1 MFKINYKIISAIV
14 LTSTLLFTSCNDD
27 DENSVP
33 EIGDIELGTSD
44 SHIGVIGD
52 DLHVETE
59 VIAEGTIDYIEVEI
73 HQEDSDDTWE
83 FDSTYTEFNGL
94 KNTTFHKHIDISTE
108 ATAGVYHFHFT
119 VTDLEGQQTTVEDTL
134 TIQEPTD
141 SVAPSVTVSSA
152 PTENAT
158 FSSGDTI
165 SISGLVEDETSLG
178 GIYIGLV
185 REDQSLADSSVNAT
199 NTITILHNH
208 DFDDP
213 EAYSFSANIVVG
225 ADYDNNIT
233 PKEISDDVDYSW
245 QSANYYIVVKCKDS
259 YGGNWTYS
267 DHYPIVIN
275 Y

>member
-165 SISGLVEDETSLG
+165 SISGLVEDETALG